1 MENIA
6 NWVELS
12 SDTHDIVGHLFAA
25 FTDLGEVAAAVSE
38 VVKLFA

>member
-6 NWVELS
+6 NWVALS

-25 FTDLGEVAAAVSE
+25 FTDLGQVAEAVSN
-38 VVKLFA
+38 VVELFA

>member
-12 SDTHDIVGHLFAA
+12 SESHDIVGELFAA
-25 FTDLGEVAAAVSE
+25 FTGLGEVAKAVSE
-38 VVKLFA
+38 VVNLFA